1 MWIAVTRE
9 EDDNLQHNNVCF
21 GGREKVGTK
30 YGDIILRFWKYGK
43 VQNLH
48 EECNTIEKHQAYYS
62 KIIVKNG
69 NATSNDGNGII
80 FE

>member
-48 EECNTIEKHQAYYS
+48 EESIEKHQTYYT
-62 KIIVKNG
+62 KIIEKNG
-69 NATSNDGNGII
+69 NGTIKDGNGII
-80 FE
+80 L